1 MWPFGTVAERIE
13 SVGVRRAAVSV
24 VLKSG
29 LNPEHL
35 SLQLGACVKITF
47 VIFSRTETATP
58 ERDIEMKIDASN
70 SRKTSTSEL

>member
-13 SVGVRRAAVSV
+13 SVGVRGAGV
-24 VLKSG
+24 
-29 LNPEHL
+29 